1 MATAR
6 QMAASSG
13 FDRGAGDAMQ
23 YALPLLSG
31 GITQQPHVTR
41 FLNQFEDAENCDF
54 TVFDGLRKRAGTY
67 YVSRID
73 NSVLAIAASGA
84 CQVHKINRSS
94 DENYL
99 VVLHN
104 NAGTMRVRVFDQD
117 GAEATVTGIADAAVQ
132 TYLTTNSPSG
142 TDLRCLT
149 IADGTFICN
158 TKMPVTLTANS
169 TYSLDRT
176 YKNADVMMSNTPAA
190 NSYHRALRDGDLLDA
205 GYWQYT
211 PGGSSTFPTLEVT
224 PAAWSDWVKPGLSDW
239 QARDSTDPA
248 AFRIGFRRVNVSGAG
263 AAIAASGSNFTITS
277 AGAFTNYTFQAGDQL
292 RITGGAGAAFA
303 TGSTEGWVTIVSRD
317 SANQLTVMDAG
328 SAAIADMTAGRSAN
342 LTAASVCNF
351 SGIGRECE
359 IAIDFASEF
368 AAGNISDLDDIA
380 ARIQEEF
387 RRIGEDGVT
396 VAWVPTTAG
405 AGKFRIGG
413 PWRGQGAAAGDNTV
427 YATVPPILYA
437 ASANDLTV
445 AGRPFSNTAADY
457 TITAGTG
464 STSPERV
471 SVEDRWT
478 RVGVS
483 GDTNFRPTATTM
495 PLLLTR
501 TGALAF
507 TIAATTWDARVEGD
521 NDTNP
526 APKLFTSGA
535 AADRTIQDML
545 FHQNRLWLFGQSFA
559 TSSEA
564 GNLYNFYK
572 TDDVNLVESDR
583 IEVEMGGVEVPKVQ
597 RAVAIR
603 NNIAVTTEN
612 GRVFELGADNGPW
625 TPASVGITAG
635 PAYKTLNV
643 KPALMDDRMYFP
655 FRRVGKTG
663 TDDVGGGL
671 AEYAYDDLRAQNAAI
686 DVSGHVP
693 RLFEDTIRRVET
705 VPTEGAVFMLSD
717 VARSMYVWRTY
728 FGADNRREQSAWTE
742 YTIEDGDRIVD
753 IALMPNGLY
762 LLVESGG
769 QYWWERMIFDMD
781 FTASFL
787 STAADY
793 PYALRMDRIHL
804 FAAAAGV
811 YDAGNNWTTWTLPYA
826 DSTIDTVVLDTG
838 VQYTPT
844 RPTTSTV
851 RVAGGDYTT
860 GIKAAI
866 GRSFT
871 MVATFSRQFIRTQG
885 GGAMARDKLL
895 LNRMTV
901 HYRRVGDFYVRQQR
915 EFGGDINHTVTN
927 TTVSGQG
934 EKQVFALGWAD
945 KLGLEIRSTDA
956 KPCVIPQV
964 EFEADAGQRPI

>member
-6 QMAASSG
+6 QLAAQSG
-13 FDRGAGDAMQ
+13 FDQAREETIQ

-73 NSVLAIAASGA
+73 NTSNTIAASA
-84 CQVHKINRSS
+84 DCQVHKINRSS

-99 VVLHN
+99 VVLSRN
-104 NAGTMRVRVFDQD
+104 SGAGVMRVRVFDQD
-117 GAEATVTGIADAAVQ
+117 GTEYAPTISAAAA
-132 TYLTTNSPSG
+132 TYLYSSSAEG

-149 IADGTFICN
+149 IADGTFIAN
-158 TKMPVTLTANS
+158 TKVSTALTANS
-169 TYSLDRT
+169 TYALDRT
-176 YKNADVMMSNTPAA
+176 YKNADVMMSNTPSA

-211 PGGSSTFPTLEVT
+211 PGSGTFPTYTCT
-224 PAAWSDWVKPGLSDW
+224 PAAWSDWVLVNGVDWRGRTLS
-239 QARDSTDPA
+239 SPA
-248 AFRIGFRRVNVSGAG
+248 AFRIAFQKNTLAVNNAD
-263 AAIAASGSNFTITS
+263 IASVGGSTTRFTLTL
-277 AGAFTNYTFQAGDQL
+277 AGAFSSYTFEAGDQMRL
-292 RITGGAGAAFA
+292 TAPSVGAATFP
-303 TGSTEGWVTIVSRD
+303 GSETVGWVTVVSKD
-317 SANQLTVMDAG
+317 SNDQITVDAAEATPTY
-328 SAAIADMTAGRSAN
+328 AAGRSVRLIDLGGTDTIDIEMVGREYEISIDFETEFNAGNIADM
-342 LTAASVCNF
+342 
-351 SGIGRECE
+351 
-359 IAIDFASEF
+359 
-368 AAGNISDLDDIA
+368 DDIA

-387 RRIGEDGVT
+387 RRLGEDGVT
-396 VAWVPTTAG
+396 VAWVPTTGG
-405 AGKFRIGG
+405 AGKFRVGG
-413 PWRGQGAAAGDNTV
+413 PWYGTTTTICVPQPPLSGSGGAGD
-427 YATVPPILYA
+427 
-437 ASANDLTV
+437 LTLT
-445 AGRPFSNTAADY
+445 GRPFSATSTDY
-457 TITAGTG
+457 TIAAGTG
-464 STSPERV
+464 TGPVRV

-483 GDTNFRPTATTM
+483 GDTNFRPTNTTM
-495 PLLLTR
+495 PVLMTR
-501 TGALAF
+501 SAGPTFA
-507 TIAATTWDARVEGD
+507 IDVVTWDSRVEGD
-521 NDTNP
+521 NTTNP
-526 APKLFTSGA
+526 APKLFTTGSK
-535 AADRTIQDML
+535 IQDML
-545 FHQNRLWLFGQSFA
+545 FHQNRLWLFGGSYA
-559 TSSEA
+559 TSTEA

-583 IEVEMGGVEVPKVQ
+583 IEVEMGGTEVPTVQ
-597 RAVAIR
+597 RAIAIR

-635 PAYKTLNV
+635 PAYKTVNA
-643 KPALMDDRMYFP
+643 KPAVMDDRMYFL
-655 FRRVGKTG
+655 FRRLGKTG

-671 AEYAYDDLRAQNAAI
+671 AEYAYDDVRAQNSAV

-693 RLFEDTIRRVET
+693 RLFEDTVRRVEA
-705 VPTEGAVFMLSD
+705 VPTEGAVFILSD

-728 FGADNRREQSAWTE
+728 FGPGNRREQSAWTE

-753 IALMPNGLY
+753 VALMPNGLY
-762 LLVESGG
+762 LFIESGG
-769 QYWWERMIFDMD
+769 QYWWERMVFDMD
-781 FTASFL
+781 YTASFL
-787 STAADY
+787 SAAADY
-793 PYALRMDRIHL
+793 PYSLRMDRIHL

-871 MVATFSRQFIRTQG
+871 MVATFSRQFIRTGG
-885 GGAMARDKLL
+885 GGAMTRDKLNL
-895 LNRMTV
+895 KRATF

-934 EKQVFALGWAD
+934 ERQVFHLGWSD